1 MEGLFNR
8 LLIGASGKTDGGES
22 SGNTAASGEETPS
35 SAESNSQ
42 PVAWS
47 DLSAS
52 EQPPRADIDQKPV
65 ETEPTT
71 DSALPSEYF
80 ELAEEYRQLSA
91 TEAQVELQE
100 RTKEL
105 GAITR
110 ANELFG
116 ELDEPVD
123 ELIKTYATELPQW
136 FQYPNVTE
144 AKLVAGDA
152 QATSQ
157 EYESTAQ
164 PLRHS
169 TRTDSGT
176 EIVMEIVYTEPRP
189 EEDDGPWLNEEHDLV
204 DTLMSFITNYCNQ
217 WEKQA
222 QIEAELER
230 QQAVAVEVEAGV
242 EEARKT
248 ADSVSQSAEEIADHA
263 HRSSDSM
270 TEVANETEDMS
281 ATVEEIAST
290 AEEVAMMSGKA
301 EELAVEGGEAAGDAI
316 DVMDRI
322 DDATQEVTEDVDDL
336 QSRINKIDE
345 IVEVINDIADQT
357 NILALNA
364 SIEAARAGEAGSGFA
379 VVADEVKSLAGES
392 QDHATEIERLIEAIK
407 GDADETVQSL
417 AETTREVDTG
427 VEQVESAMT
436 TLEAIETAVKEAS
449 DGIREVSDATDDQAA
464 STEEV
469 ASMIHELV
477 EESESVAA
485 EIQSVAAANEQQVQQ
500 VESIESTVSELVD
513 E

>member
-8 LLIGASGKTDGGES
+8 LLIGASGKTDGAES
-22 SGNTAASGEETPS
+22 SDNTEASGEETPNP
-35 SAESNSQ
+35 AESNSQ
-42 PVAWS
+42 PVEWS

-52 EQPPRADIDQKPV
+52 EQPPRAAADENPV
-65 ETEPTT
+65 DAQPPT
-71 DSALPSEYF
+71 DSALPSEHF

-116 ELDEPVD
+116 ELEKPVD
-123 ELIKTYATELPQW
+123 ELIRTYATELPQW
-136 FQYPNVTE
+136 FQYPKVTE
-144 AKLVAGDA
+144 ARLVAGDDT
-152 QATSQ
+152 ATSSGF
-157 EYESTAQ
+157 EATAH
-164 PLRHS
+164 PLRH
-169 TRTDSGT
+169 TARTDNGT
-176 EIVMEIVYTEPRP
+176 EIVMEIVYTESRP
-189 EEDDGPWLNEEHDLV
+189 AEDDGPWLDEEHDLV
-204 DTLMSFITNYCNQ
+204 DTLISFVRNYCNQ
-217 WEKQA
+217 WEKQH
-222 QIEAELER
+222 QIEAELDR
-230 QQAVAVEVEAGV
+230 QQSVAVEVESGV
-242 EEARKT
+242 EEARQT
-248 ADSVSQSAEEIADHA
+248 ADDVAHSAEEIADHA
-263 HRSSDSM
+263 HRSSESM
-270 TEVANETEDMS
+270 TEVADETEDMS

-290 AEEVAMMSGKA
+290 AEEVAMMSQKA
-301 EELAVEGGEAAGDAI
+301 EELAVDGGEAAGDAI

-322 DDATQEVTEDVDDL
+322 DESTQEVTEDVDDL
-336 QSRINKIDE
+336 QSRIEKIDE
-345 IVEVINDIADQT
+345 IVEVINNIADQT

-392 QDHATEIERLIEAIK
+392 QEHANEIERLIGAIK
-407 GDADETVQSL
+407 DDADETVQSL
-417 AETTREVDTG
+417 ATTTREVDAG
-427 VEQVESAMT
+427 VEQVEAAMT
-436 TLEAIETAVKEAS
+436 TLEEIETAVKEAS

-469 ASMIHELV
+469 ASMINELV

-513 E
+513 